1 MLPELSRASF
11 RSKLEAAGSP
21 PLSPTV
27 LDALHA
33 HYEELRRW
41 SPKVDL
47 IGPGAEAE
55 IFERHYAES
64 LAALPWLPSGPFR
77 LADLG
82 SGAGFPGFVLAA
94 ARPDAETWLVEP
106 RERRA
111 AFLSSAAR
119 KGGLTVKV
127 LAARVDS
134 HATTALPDRIQVTTL
149 RALRLDRPL
158 LRALT
163 PHLAP
168 GASVLFW
175 AGGVEPELLP
185 GFEPGRSLLLGGS
198 RERNL
203 REYLWTGGWTAGWIG
218 DPGGSAP

>member
-1 MLPELSRASF
+1 MLPDLTRDAFQRQLKS
-11 RSKLEAAGSP
+11 AGAP
-21 PLSPTV
+21 ALSPAAFE
-27 LDALHA
+27 ALHT

-55 IFERHYAES
+55 IFERHYVES
-64 LAALPWLPSGPFR
+64 LAVLPWLPAEPFR
-77 LADLG
+77 QVDLG

-94 ARPDAETWLVEP
+94 VRPDAETWLVEP

-119 KGGLTVKV
+119 KAGLSLKV
-127 LAARVDS
+127 LAARVDP
-134 HATTALPDRIQVTTL
+134 HATNALPDRIQVTTL

-168 GASVLFW
+168 GASVLVW
-175 AGGVEPELLP
+175 AGGAEPEIP
-185 GFEPGRSLLLGGS
+185 AGFEPGRSLLLGGS

-203 REYLWTGGWTAGWIG
+203 REYRWTGNRAGG
-218 DPGGSAP
+218 PEGSVP